1 MTIAITGTASG
12 IGAAT
17 AAALGAAGH
26 KIIGVDLRDADITAD
41 LSDSDAR
48 GAVIDEVLER
58 SGGVLDGLV
67 LSAGLGFNFPDPM
80 KVIEVNYRASLAL
93 LDGLLPALRKG
104 ESPAAVVVSSLAST
118 QISWSENP
126 IAHGAEVE
134 AIAQAGDNGGLL
146 AYAASKNAVTVGVR
160 QRAAEWGAA
169 GVRLNTV
176 APGMVDTPLFQAG
189 LAHPHYGEIV
199 RNFTTPIG
207 RTGTPAEIASLITY
221 LLTPQ
226 AGFIHGAQF
235 IIDGGADAETRPTVV

>member
-160 QRAAEWGAA
+160 QRAAEWGRRAFA
-169 GVRLNTV
+169 SIPSPLAWSTLRCSRPVLLIPTTARSSAISPPLSGVP
-176 APGMVDTPLFQAG
+176 APLPK
-189 LAHPHYGEIV
+189 
-199 RNFTTPIG
+199 
-207 RTGTPAEIASLITY
+207 
-221 LLTPQ
+221 
-226 AGFIHGAQF
+226 
-235 IIDGGADAETRPTVV
+235 